1 MVEMIGVTTVVA
13 LSWLLAF
20 CMANEID
27 SEKRRHAG
35 FGGDTAERDQPTAG
49 VRRDAA

>member
-1 MVEMIGVTTVVA
+1 MVELIGFATVVA

-27 SEKRRHAG
+27 SEKRRHAA
-35 FGGDTAERDQPTAG
+35 FGGDAARDQPPA

>member
-1 MVEMIGVTTVVA
+1 MVELIGFATVVA
-13 LSWLLAF
+13 LSWVLAF

-27 SEKRRHAG
+27 SEKRRQAP
-35 FGGDTAERDQPTAG
+35 FGADVARDQSSAG

>member
-1 MVEMIGVTTVVA
+1 MVELIGFATVVA
-13 LSWLLAF
+13 LSVLLAF

-27 SEKRRHAG
+27 SEKRRHAA
-35 FGGDTAERDQPTAG
+35 FGGDATQDHPAAG

>member
-1 MVEMIGVTTVVA
+1 MVEVIGLATMVA
-13 LSWLLAF
+13 LSWVLAV

-27 SEKRRHAG
+27 SEKRRPTRFDGHE
-35 FGGDTAERDQPTAG
+35 AERERPMAG

>member
-1 MVEMIGVTTVVA
+1 MVELIGLATMVA
-13 LSWLLAF
+13 LSWVLAV

-27 SEKRRHAG
+27 SEKRRPTG
-35 FGGDTAERDQPTAG
+35 FGDHEAERGQPMVG